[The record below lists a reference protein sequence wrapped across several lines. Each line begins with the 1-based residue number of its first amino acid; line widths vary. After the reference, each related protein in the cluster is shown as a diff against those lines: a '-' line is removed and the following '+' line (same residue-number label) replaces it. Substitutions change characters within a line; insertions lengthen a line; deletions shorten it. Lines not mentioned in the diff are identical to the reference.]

1 MRLRNGS
8 MIPLDRMSDE
18 ALHYLNVEA
27 IARGL
32 SNSMLASLIVKTV
45 CEDKLMLALFDDA
58 TALELKPP
66 RRIHRRH
73 ARSESA

>member
-1 MRLRNGS
+1 LRLRNGS
-8 MIPLDRMSDE
+8 MIPLDHMSDE

-27 IARGL
+27 VARGL

-45 CEDKLMLALFDDA
+45 CEDKLMIALFDDA

-73 ARSESA
+73 RSSESA